1 MRLHVRV
8 QREAD
13 EVNVQTNLRSV
24 DPDLVPGVFA
34 ALAEHLDLDPEPMRL
49 AVDEGSHKEHEEPDP
64 RYPELQ
70 RLIEAA
76 RRDWT
81 AWGDRLVAEVGKLL
95 AEGKLLPLNTKNEQA
110 LHALFRDHQVKLVL
124 RMAGYHPDHQAVEAL
139 IRAGLVAK
147 DVEATSYVDTAWRLG
162 RGLRMLQAHQV
173 KAEGALSLEAIVR
186 GALKAELTPQD
197 EEALQYVKRRGA
209 VFMRRPIEGATSEIE
224 RELNEEEFR
233 AIRGAIAAGIEEK
246 YDRKRIARE
255 IREALQGNA
264 SLQNDMDRV
273 VRTEMAF
280 AHSHGA
286 YMALKQQAAEA
297 GHDDPEVYKF
307 VSPGACRDCKR
318 IWGSPSNPK
327 RYRLSEIEAREA
339 AGGNFRK
346 PRREWGPV
354 IGPVHPHC
362 TEGPLQFYAADI
374 VDTINAVAKDYEDWF
389 KQKR

>member
-1 MRLHVRV
+1 MKLHVRV

-24 DPDLVPGVFA
+24 DPELVPGVFA

-139 IRAGLVAK
+139 IRSGLVAK

-209 VFMRRPIEGATSEIE
+209 VFMRRPMEGATSEVE

-273 VRTEMAF
+273 VRTELAF

-286 YMALKQQAAEA
+286 YTALKQQAAEA